1 MPRATPRGARPP
13 VAPTRGRPPAPLSMP
28 IRRLAPALALAA
40 LALSATA
47 APAQDTPVGVRP
59 FRFTVNG
66 YLSTGRFDDNRV
78 GTADRTLGG
87 YGVRVM
93 FNRSTPAAT
102 LRSFFGRSSV
112 GAFATFTSGQG
123 ELDAST
129 QHVGVQADFGLFNAP
144 IFRGTL
150 DPFVSLGAGYL
161 RTAYDGAVSRVSN
174 TDLAFTPAI
183 GTRVPLFSG
192 IGFRGDLRAPIVFG
206 NRTTV
211 NPVAE
216 GGIYLSF

>member
-1 MPRATPRGARPP
+1 M
-13 VAPTRGRPPAPLSMP
+13 L
-28 IRRLAPALALAA
+28 IRRLVPAVAA
-40 LALSATA
+40 LAVPA
-47 APAQDTPVGVRP
+47 AAALAQDTPVGQRP

-66 YLSTGRFDDNRV
+66 YLSAGRFDDNAV
-78 GTADRTLGG
+78 GTADKTLGG

-102 LRSFFGRSSV
+102 LRSFFNRASV

-123 ELDAST
+123 AQNAST

-150 DPFVSLGAGYL
+150 DPFVSLGAGGL
-161 RTAYDGAVSRVSN
+161 RTAFDGDRGTGRVSN
-174 TDLAFTPAI
+174 TDFAFTPGI

-206 NRTTV
+206 NTTTV